1 MMKTLLISISLML
14 LSVLAYSEVVVISGI
29 YQGKDLYVKNPITT
43 SGIGYCIFEVLVN
56 GNITSD
62 EVNSPAFAVDLAVW
76 SLKQGEP
83 VEIVL
88 RCKEN
93 CDVKI
98 INPEVIYPNSTF
110 EVATMDLTPDGLL
123 TWSTTKESSSI
134 PYIVEQ
140 FRWNRWIKVGE
151 VIGLGKPEENKYSFQ
166 AKLHSGQNTF
176 RVYQLDYKGQR
187 TSQEIKVTSNTKEV
201 LIKNNRVSSSIDFS
215 EETDYEIYSEY
226 GALVKAGRGST
237 VDASKFFKGK
247 YYVSFDNKGGI
258 IVEKK

>member
-1 MMKTLLISISLML
+1 MKTLFMTILMSLATL
-14 LSVLAYSEVVVISGI
+14 FIQAEVIVISGI

-43 SGIGYCIFEVLVN
+43 GGVGYCIFEVLVN

-76 SLKQGEP
+76 GLKQGEP

-93 CDVKI
+93 CEVKV

-110 EVATMDLTPDGLL
+110 EVTNMSLSPAGLL
-123 TWSTTKESSSI
+123 SWSTNKESSSI
-134 PYIVEQ
+134 PYIIEQ

-151 VIGLGKPEENKYSFQ
+151 VNGQGKSADNKYTYQ
-166 AKLHSGQNTF
+166 ANLHSGENTF
-176 RVYQLDYKGQR
+176 RIYQLDFKGQR
-187 TSQEIKVTSNTKEV
+187 TSQEIKAVSNKEPIS
-201 LIKNNRVSSSIDFS
+201 IKNLKIVDALEFSS
-215 EETDYEIYSEY
+215 ETDYEIYSEY
-226 GALVKAGRGST
+226 GALVKSGRDKM
-237 VDASKFFKGK
+237 VDTSKFYKGK
-247 YYVSFDNKGGI
+247 YYVSFDNKGGV

>member
-1 MMKTLLISISLML
+1 MRTLFFSFFLLFASAISY
-14 LSVLAYSEVVVISGI
+14 AEVVVISGI
-29 YQGKDLYVKNPITT
+29 YQGKDLYVKNPVTT
-43 SGIGYCIFEVLVN
+43 GGVGFCIFEVLVN

-76 SLKQGEP
+76 GLKQGDA

-93 CDVKI
+93 CDVRV

-110 EVATMDLTPDGLL
+110 EVTSINLNAEGLL
-123 TWSTTKESSSI
+123 SWVTTKESSSI
-134 PYIVEQ
+134 PYVIEQ

-151 VIGLGKPEENKYSFQ
+151 VNGLGKSGENVYSFQ

-176 RVYQLDYKGQR
+176 RIYQLDFKGER
-187 TSQEIKVTSNTKEV
+187 TSQEIKVDSSTPTIS
-201 LIKNNRVSSSIDFS
+201 IKNTRVSSTLEFS
-215 EETDYEIYSEY
+215 AETDFEIYSEY
-226 GALVKAGRGST
+226 GALVKTGRGTS
-237 VDASKFFKGK
+237 VDTSKFYKGK
-247 YYVSFDNKGGI
+247 YYVSFDSKGGV